1 MNRQGGAIA
10 PLLETIGAIGPGLAE
25 RSVEIEAS
33 RRLPDDIAQDLR
45 NLGIAGLPAPKA
57 YGGGECSA
65 EDMMRV
71 IEELS
76 YFDSSVGWCAMIYL
90 TSGAMAGLFPPDWAK
105 VIYGGGTMPLIGGA
119 IAPSGRGRPVEGGV
133 EVSGH
138 WAWGS
143 GTYHCDWICGGT
155 LVGDGGE
162 PDSLKADSVRLM
174 VFEREQVKL
183 HDNWDPSG
191 LRGTGSVDFEV
202 TDAFVPEGRW
212 IALGAITPT
221 IDAPLYRFPFF
232 CLLASCICAASLGIA
247 RRAIDEFV
255 ALTRGKVALG
265 QKETAGGDPV
275 TNAELARS
283 EAYLA
288 ASRAYIYEE
297 VARTW
302 SKVAAGN
309 EATLED
315 RRKIRLA
322 AAHAAERSAAAVDA
336 LYTRGGGSSIHW
348 DNPLQRC
355 FRDVHVVTQHRMTS
369 PVNYELAGAFKLD
382 DSDAAA
388 MF

>member
-1 MNRQGGAIA
+1 MNKLGIA
-10 PLLETIGAIGPGLAE
+10 PLLETIEAIGPGLAE
-25 RSVEIEAS
+25 RSIEIEAC
-33 RRLPDDIAQDLR
+33 RRLPDDIVQELR
-45 NLGIAGLPAPKA
+45 HLGIAGLPAPKV
-57 YGGGECSA
+57 YGGAECSA
-65 EDMMRV
+65 QDMMRV

-90 TSGAMAGLFPPDWAK
+90 TSGSMAGLFPPDWAK
-105 VIYGGGTMPLIGGA
+105 EIYATGTMPLIGGA

-133 EVSGH
+133 EVNGQ

-143 GTYHCDWICGGT
+143 GTYHCDWICGGA
-155 LVGDGGE
+155 LVDDGGGS
-162 PDSLKADSVRLM
+162 DSLKMESVRLM

-183 HDNWDPSG
+183 YDNWNPSG

-232 CLLASCICAASLGIA
+232 GLLASCISAVSLGIA

-255 ALTRGKVALG
+255 VLTRGKVALG
-265 QKETAGGDPV
+265 HKETVGNDAV
-275 TNAELARS
+275 ANSALARS
-283 EAYLA
+283 EADLA
-288 ASRAYIYEE
+288 ASRAYMYDE
-297 VARTW
+297 VSRTW
-302 SKVAAGN
+302 GKVAAGDD
-309 EATLED
+309 ASLED

-322 AAHAAERSAAAVDA
+322 AAYGAERSAAAIDS
-336 LYTRGGGSSIHW
+336 LYTAGGGSSVHW

-355 FRDVHVVTQHRMTS
+355 FRDVHVVTQHAMAS
-369 PVNYELAGAFKLD
+369 PANFALAGGFKLD
-382 DSDAAA
+382 DSDATG